1 MNEPLN
7 ITELE
12 VIGFKKIVAARIDI
26 DSGKPLVLAG
36 TNGAGKSSLIDS
48 IFWALTGKGA
58 DKPIHEGALK
68 AKVTLKLEGKDRTF
82 LVERQVTAKGG
93 ASLKVT
99 DENDSGAQVPKAQ
112 TFLDSLFAAYAID
125 PLAFLGMKPLAQ
137 AKALKE
143 ITGLGPIIDKL
154 DGEEKTLMDERKLV
168 NRDVS
173 SLESRLDAIKV
184 PTGQIPDEEIDI
196 AGLTKELSM
205 LEGTKRGLLEIGRLY
220 DGLIANLG
228 AAVRRVN
235 ELEAALTNARADVEA
250 ASLKVQNQ
258 KMAAEAARESVDKAD
273 ARSREI
279 QNSIASASDTNA
291 AVRAKLSRRQIGKEL
306 SEATAKANDLTK
318 KIEDI
323 RERKATAISEAKLPV
338 NGLEFTDDGLIFD
351 GLPLGD
357 LNTAKQ
363 IEVCCAI
370 AMAEKP
376 DLRIINIKEA
386 ALISRENFR
395 ILCEIAQAQ
404 GYHVIAEHFSEA
416 PIDGALFIQDGE
428 IQA

>member
-125 PLAFLGMKPLAQ
+125 PLAFLGMKPPAQ

-154 DGEEKTLMDERKLV
+154 DAEEKTLMDERKLV

-205 LEGTKRGLLEIGRLY
+205 IEVTKRDLFAEKQRYDSLWNDYSKVSRL
-220 DGLIANLG
+220 
-228 AAVRRVN
+228 VT
-235 ELEAALTNARADVEA
+235 ELETQLARA
-250 ASLKVQNQ
+250 
-258 KMAAEAARESVDKAD
+258 KAD
-273 ARSREI
+273 ADAVFQRAQEQKPISEAAVESIEKIEARTQQI
-279 QNSIASASDTNA
+279 QSDIASASDTNA
-291 AVRAKLSRRQIGKEL
+291 AVRAKMSRRQIGKEL

-376 DLRIINIKEA
+376 DLRIINVKEA

-404 GYHVIAEHFSEA
+404 GYHVIAEHFSET